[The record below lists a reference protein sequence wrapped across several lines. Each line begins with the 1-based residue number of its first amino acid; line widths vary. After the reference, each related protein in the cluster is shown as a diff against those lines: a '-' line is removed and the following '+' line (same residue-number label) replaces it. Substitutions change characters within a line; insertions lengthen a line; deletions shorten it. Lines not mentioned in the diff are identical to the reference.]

1 MDPRTNLAGEKHSP
15 ASCVR
20 LLLLAGTTGGDH
32 AASLELLTSFQA
44 VYYNSH
50 SCSCS
55 AAALQARPDPKSL
68 LLQLCAASLLNQFML
83 LCL

>member
-32 AASLELLTSFQA
+32 AASLELFTSFQA
-44 VYYNSH
+44 VYYNQL
-50 SCSCS
+50 
-55 AAALQARPDPKSL
+55 ALV
-68 LLQLCAASLLNQFML
+68 LLQRGSPAGQA
-83 LCL
+83 